1 MRSCHDR
8 IVPAHVQLDVESLRT
23 LLAVLDH
30 GGMTR
35 AADHLDMT
43 QSAVSWKVKR
53 LEERIGRPLLI
64 RNGHDLRPT
73 RDGRELLDD
82 ARSLVEIHDRAAA
95 RLLSSELTGTVRLG
109 SNGEVNPAV
118 MASLLGRFKRNHPG
132 STIEFIIDFS
142 ENLMKR
148 VDKADLD
155 VALLQ
160 VDDERLRPTDRL
172 LWSDRLCW
180 VASCEALEFGDP
192 LPLITFGEHCFYKS
206 LSEPDLISAGIEH
219 TVAFSASTIAGVQA
233 AITAGLGVGVLGSC
247 YVGGDIVPWD
257 GAADLPELPMVH
269 QVARTVP
276 GEPPAVAAALV
287 DEIAGVLLDPLVS
300 SGGTAGA

>member
-1 MRSCHDR
+1 MMATARQDGFMA
-8 IVPAHVQLDVESLRT
+8 AHLQLDVESLRT

-43 QSAVSWKVKR
+43 QSAVSWKIKR
-53 LEERIGRPLLI
+53 LEERVGRPLLI
-64 RNGHDLRPT
+64 RDGHALRPT
-73 RDGRELLDD
+73 RDGRELIDD
-82 ARSLVEIHDRAAA
+82 ARALVEIHDRAAA

-118 MASLLGRFKRNHPG
+118 MASLLGRFKRGHPG

-142 ENLMKR
+142 ENLMER
-148 VDKADLD
+148 VDRADLD
-155 VALLQ
+155 VAVLQ
-160 VDDERLRPTDRL
+160 VDDSRLRPTDRV

-180 VASCEALEFGDP
+180 VASCEPIEFGDP
-192 LPLITFGEHCFYKS
+192 LPLITFGEHCFYRS
-206 LSEPDLISAGIEH
+206 LSEPDLVSAGIDS

-233 AITAGLGVGVLGSC
+233 AITAGLGVGVLGSS
-247 YVGGDIVPWD
+247 YVGGDIVPWE

-276 GEPPAVAAALV
+276 GEPAAVATALI
-287 DEIAGVLLDPLVS
+287 DEIATVLLDPLVS
-300 SGGTAGA
+300 AG

>member
-1 MRSCHDR
+1 MA
-8 IVPAHVQLDVESLRT
+8 AHLHLDVESLRT

-35 AADHLDMT
+35 AANHLDMT
-43 QSAVSWKVKR
+43 QSAVSWKIKR
-53 LEERIGRPLLI
+53 LEERVGRPLLI
-64 RNGHDLRPT
+64 RDGHALRPT

-82 ARSLVEIHDRAAA
+82 ARTLVEIHDRAAA

-132 STIEFIIDFS
+132 STIEFIIDYS
-142 ENLMKR
+142 GNLMDR
-148 VDKADLD
+148 VDRADLD

-160 VDDERLRPTDRL
+160 VDDERLRSTDRV
-172 LWSDRLCW
+172 LWSDRLEW
-180 VASCEALEFGDP
+180 VTSCEPIDFGEP
-192 LPLITFGEHCFYKS
+192 LPLITFGEQCFYRS
-206 LSEPDLISAGIEH
+206 LSEPDLVAAGIDH

-233 AITAGLGVGVLGSC
+233 AIAAGLGVGVLGSG

-276 GEPPAVAAALV
+276 GDPPAVAAALV
-287 DEIAGVLLDPLVS
+287 DEIAAVLLDPVVS
-300 SGGTAGA
+300 AGGFPVA